1 MFLLERHN
9 LPTLGPRILISQW
22 TRSSSR
28 VQALY
33 HKFDFKYTFFSRTV
47 TKQLGLHYYNEGQNI
62 HQFASFR
69 KILELCCKTWWG
81 PAQCSLTLSVSRSGK
96 GSNERNCQVQPRG
109 RDGRRIGEDS
119 TQVAINKL
127 FGPDKTQCLPICRG
141 KKCLSMTNMK
151 MIDQVCYSLC
161 DKFSTIT
168 AFCHD
173 LLCKEGSVRHYYRDN
188 DTFTFS
194 IYNKYLHL
202 HYLQSL
208 RFGFL
213 KYSTVLLTVQR

>member
-1 MFLLERHN
+1 M
-9 LPTLGPRILISQW
+9 
-22 TRSSSR
+22 RS
-28 VQALY
+28 
-33 HKFDFKYTFFSRTV
+33 
-47 TKQLGLHYYNEGQNI
+47 
-62 HQFASFR
+62 
-69 KILELCCKTWWG
+69 
-81 PAQCSLTLSVSRSGK
+81 CSVSVSRSGK
-96 GSNERNCQVQPRG
+96 GSNERNYQTQPRG
-109 RDGRRIGEDS
+109 WDRRRIGKDS

-127 FGPDKTQCLPICRG
+127 FGPDKTQCLLICRG
-141 KKCLSMTNMK
+141 KKCFSMTNMK

-194 IYNKYLHL
+194 IYTKYLHL
-202 HYLQSL
+202 HYVSSL

-213 KYSTVLLTVQR
+213 KYSTVLLTVQRQGRTNDQASHYLRHMPLSPVCQILSSCDPPPFSTQKI